1 MDQIELTKPPMAGTP
16 LGEAE
21 KSKELA
27 QQKPKSGKLDVTA
40 YVENGRLKLTADV
53 GPGSLSRFAKCW
65 KVTRPSSNFSPD
77 A

>member
-53 GPGSLSRFAKCW
+53 GPEELEPLREMLEGYKTILKFLA
-65 KVTRPSSNFSPD
+65 
-77 A
+77 